1 MTRVSDF
8 ERDGVLVLPEF
19 YSVDECAALQARM
32 AELIATGDP
41 TAEASV
47 FSTTDQSHGQDDYFL
62 TSGDKIRFFFEDG
75 AFDRDGN
82 LTVPLEQSLNKV
94 GHAMHDLDPVFSDFS
109 RSPKLA
115 ELVAELGIA
124 NPRLLQSMYIFKPP
138 RIGGEV
144 VWHTDHPFLWT
155 EPQSVIG
162 FWVALEPATE
172 QNGCLWS
179 LPGRHT
185 LPPKNRFRR
194 QGQGTV
200 DEVLDATPYPSE
212 DAIPMPAE
220 VGTLI
225 VLHGT
230 LPHWSAP
237 NTSDRSRH
245 AYTLHVID
253 GDAEYADDNWLQRP
267 SNLPLRGFGA
277 RLSCQPKFR
286 TRNL

>member
-1 MTRVSDF
+1 MRLQEF
-8 ERDGVLVLPEF
+8 QENGVLVLPGF
-19 YSVDECAALQARM
+19 YSVEECAALQARM
-32 AELIATGDP
+32 AELIAAGDP

-47 FSTTDQSHGQDDYFL
+47 FSTTEDRHGQDEYFL

-75 AFDRDGN
+75 AFDADGDLN
-82 LTVPLEQSLNKV
+82 VPLDQALNKV

-115 ELVAELGIA
+115 ALVAELGIG

-162 FWVALEPATE
+162 FWVALETATE
-172 QNGCLWS
+172 ENGCLWS

-194 QGQGTV
+194 AGSGTV
-200 DEVLDATPYPSE
+200 DDILDPTPYPSE
-212 DAIPMPAE
+212 DAIAMPAE
-220 VGTLI
+220 VGTLV

-245 AYTLHVID
+245 AYALHIID
-253 GDAEYADDNWLQRP
+253 GDAAYADDNWLQRP
-267 SNLPLRGFGA
+267 ADLPLRGF
-277 RLSCQPKFR
+277 
-286 TRNL
+286 

>member
-1 MTRVSDF
+1 MTVRSLEF
-8 ERDGVLVLPEF
+8 ERDGVLVVPGF
-19 YSVDECAALQARM
+19 YSAEECAALQTRM
-32 AELIATGDP
+32 AEMIDEADP
-41 TAEASV
+41 AAEASV
-47 FSTTDQSHGQDDYFL
+47 FSTTEQTHNQDDYFL

-75 AFDRDGN
+75 AFDDAGN
-82 LTVPLEQSLNKV
+82 LDLSLDLALNKV
-94 GHAMHDLDPVFSDFS
+94 GHAMHDLDPVFSTFS

-115 ELVAELGIA
+115 ALVAELGIG
-124 NPRLLQSMYIFKPP
+124 NPQLLQSMYIFKPP

-162 FWVALEPATE
+162 FWVALETATE
-172 QNGCLWS
+172 ENGCLWC

-194 QGQGTV
+194 QGSGTV
-200 DEVLDATPYPSE
+200 DEILDATPYPSD
-212 DAIPMPAE
+212 DAIPLPAD
-220 VGTLI
+220 VGTLV

-253 GDAEYADDNWLQRP
+253 GDASYADDNWLQRP
-267 SNLPLRGFGA
+267 AELPLRGF
-277 RLSCQPKFR
+277 
-286 TRNL
+286 

>member
-1 MTRVSDF
+1 MAAIVATKERTVSLKAEFD
-8 ERDGVLVLPEF
+8 ERGVLVLPGF
-19 YSVDECAALQARM
+19 YSVDECARLQARM
-32 AELIATGDP
+32 TDMIVEADP
-41 TAEASV
+41 AADAAI
-47 FSTTDQSHGQDDYFL
+47 FSTTEQNHSQDEYFL

-75 AFDRDGN
+75 AFDPHGE
-82 LTVPLEQSLNKV
+82 LSVPLDRALNKV
-94 GHAMHDLDPVFSDFS
+94 GHAMHDLDPVFSEFS
-109 RSPKLA
+109 RAPKLA
-115 ELVAELGIA
+115 ALATELGFG
-124 NPRLLQSMYIFKPP
+124 NPQLLQSMYIFKPP

-172 QNGCLWS
+172 ENGCLWC

-194 QGQGTV
+194 QGLGTI
-200 DEVLDATPYPSE
+200 DEVLDATPYPSD
-212 DAIPMPAE
+212 DAVPLPAD
-220 VGTLI
+220 VGTLV

-245 AYTLHVID
+245 AYTLHLIE

-267 SNLPLRGFGA
+267 AELPLRGF
-277 RLSCQPKFR
+277 
-286 TRNL
+286 

>member
-1 MTRVSDF
+1 MTVRSLEF
-8 ERDGVLVLPEF
+8 ERDGVLVVPGF
-19 YSVDECAALQARM
+19 YSAEECAALQTRM
-32 AELIATGDP
+32 AEMIDEADP
-41 TAEASV
+41 AAEASV
-47 FSTTDQSHGQDDYFL
+47 FSTTEQTHNQDDYFL

-75 AFDRDGN
+75 AFDDAGN
-82 LTVPLEQSLNKV
+82 LDVPLDLALNKV
-94 GHAMHDLDPVFSDFS
+94 GHAMHDLDPVFSTFS

-115 ELVAELGIA
+115 ALVAELGIG
-124 NPRLLQSMYIFKPP
+124 NPQLLQSMYIFKPP

-162 FWVALEPATE
+162 FWVALETATE
-172 QNGCLWS
+172 ENGCLWC

-194 QGQGTV
+194 QGSGTV
-200 DEVLDATPYPSE
+200 DEILDATPYPSD
-212 DAIPMPAE
+212 DAIPLPAD
-220 VGTLI
+220 VGTLV

-253 GDAEYADDNWLQRP
+253 GDASYADDNWLQRP
-267 SNLPLRGFGA
+267 AELPLRGF
-277 RLSCQPKFR
+277 
-286 TRNL
+286 